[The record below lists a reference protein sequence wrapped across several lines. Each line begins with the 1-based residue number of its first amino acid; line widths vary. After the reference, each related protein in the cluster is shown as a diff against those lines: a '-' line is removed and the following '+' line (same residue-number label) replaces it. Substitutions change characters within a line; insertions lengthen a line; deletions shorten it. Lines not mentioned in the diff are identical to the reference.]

1 MARKDTGLFTAGLL
15 DSLLAGHDPKTIL
28 DSGGLIGDLKK
39 ALAERCPML
48 R

>member
-1 MARKDTGLFTAGLL
+1 MARKGAGPFTAGLL
-15 DSLLAGHDPKTIL
+15 DSLLAGHDPKAIL

-39 ALAERCPML
+39 ALAEPCPML